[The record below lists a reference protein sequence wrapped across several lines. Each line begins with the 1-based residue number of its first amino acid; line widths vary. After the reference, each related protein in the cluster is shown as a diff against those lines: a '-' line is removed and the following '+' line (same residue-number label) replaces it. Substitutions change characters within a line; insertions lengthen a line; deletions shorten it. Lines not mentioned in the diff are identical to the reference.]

1 MENYLRTSLHM
12 RAPVGPSVALC
23 VRLCCATCS
32 SFLKNNSCVHACFF
46 GMRRYN
52 SSAQRGPRGR
62 CSAGPD
68 RDALAKKA
76 ISTATKT
83 ASLQLE
89 IDAVGVDGQVPVDA
103 TRDNGDATF
112 RSKVL
117 DTMRVFPSFS
127 RGLWATDVLQG
138 SAPRRSH
145 LRQFIRCA
153 QAVLVWLLRL

>member
-76 ISTATKT
+76 ISWLRRPHHC
-83 ASLQLE
+83 SW
-89 IDAVGVDGQVPVDA
+89 
-103 TRDNGDATF
+103 
-112 RSKVL
+112 RS
-117 DTMRVFPSFS
+117 T
-127 RGLWATDVLQG
+127 LWALMARCLSTPPGTMATLHFGRRYWTRCECSRFFREAFGPQMCCREARGAGLIFANLFVVLK
-138 SAPRRSH
+138 
-145 LRQFIRCA
+145 QF
-153 QAVLVWLLRL
+153 